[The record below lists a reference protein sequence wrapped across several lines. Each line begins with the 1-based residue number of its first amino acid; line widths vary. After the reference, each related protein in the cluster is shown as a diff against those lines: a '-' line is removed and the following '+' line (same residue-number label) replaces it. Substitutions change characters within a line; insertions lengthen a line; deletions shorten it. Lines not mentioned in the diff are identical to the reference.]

1 MAIRGQEDVSA
12 FSEFVSGRSQA
23 LYRLAY
29 GIMGDHQL
37 AQDLVQE
44 SLIKA
49 YVAWPRLRDRTKV
62 EGYVR
67 RTIVTT
73 AISWRRRR
81 SFHEPP
87 VEHVPDA
94 GAGDDPEA
102 LASADAVWAGLHV
115 LPVRQRAALF
125 LRYHEDLSEAQTA
138 ELMGCRWARSSAR
151 CLSPWASSVKELAP
165 RSACP
170 RARTREWSDEPD
182 PSRRVRT

>member
-1 MAIRGQEDVSA
+1 MAIRRQEDVSA
-12 FSEFVSGRSQA
+12 FSEFVSVRSQA

-29 GIMGDHQL
+29 GVIGDHQL

-44 SLIKA
+44 ALIKA

-67 RTIVTT
+67 RAIVTT

-87 VEHVPDA
+87 VEHVPET
-94 GAGDDPEA
+94 GGSDDPEA
-102 LASADAVWAGLHV
+102 LVADVVVWAHLRV
-115 LPVRQRAALF
+115 LPVRQRAAVF

-138 ELMGCRWARSSAR
+138 ELMGC
-151 CLSPWASSVKELAP
+151 SVGTVKRQVFMALGKLRDGAG
-165 RSACP
+165 P
-170 RARTREWSDEPD
+170 RADLPD
-182 PSRRVRT
+182 AEGEVAR

>member
-1 MAIRGQEDVSA
+1 MAIRRQDDVAA
-12 FSEFVSGRSQA
+12 FSEFVSVRSQA

-29 GIMGDHQL
+29 AVIGDHQL

-44 SLIKA
+44 ALVKA
-49 YVAWPRLRDRTKV
+49 YVAWPRLRDRNRV

-87 VEHVPDA
+87 VDHVPDT
-94 GAGDDPEA
+94 GAGVDPEA
-102 LASADAVWAGLHV
+102 LAAEQAVWANLRV

-125 LRYHEDLSEAQTA
+125 LRFHEDLSEAQTA
-138 ELMGCRWARSSAR
+138 ELMGCSVGTVKRQVFLALGKLRVGADPFPGVPIGDEGVAR
-151 CLSPWASSVKELAP
+151 
-165 RSACP
+165 
-170 RARTREWSDEPD
+170 
-182 PSRRVRT
+182 

>member
-1 MAIRGQEDVSA
+1 MAIRRREDVSA
-12 FSEFVSGRSQA
+12 FSEFVSARSQA

-29 GIMGDHQL
+29 VVIGDHQL

-44 SLIKA
+44 ALTKA

-87 VEHVPDA
+87 VAQVPDA
-94 GAGDDPEA
+94 GAGDDPAA
-102 LASADAVWAGLHV
+102 LATGDAVWAQLRV

-138 ELMGCRWARSSAR
+138 QLMGCSVGTVKRQVFIALGKLRDRAGPHAGLPTDEGEGVAR
-151 CLSPWASSVKELAP
+151 
-165 RSACP
+165 
-170 RARTREWSDEPD
+170 
-182 PSRRVRT
+182 

>member
-1 MAIRGQEDVSA
+1 MAIRRQEDVAA
-12 FSEFVSGRSQA
+12 FSEFVLARSQA

-29 GIMGDHQL
+29 VVIGDHQL

-44 SLIKA
+44 ALTKA
-49 YVAWPRLRDRTKV
+49 YVAWPRLRDRSKV

-87 VEHVPDA
+87 VEHVPDTH
-94 GAGDDPEA
+94 AGDDTEA
-102 LASADAVWAGLHV
+102 LASGDAVWAHLRV

-138 ELMGCRWARSSAR
+138 QLMGC
-151 CLSPWASSVKELAP
+151 SVGTVKRQVFIALGKLRDGAGP
-165 RSACP
+165 FAGLP
-170 RARTREWSDEPD
+170 TDEGEGVG
-182 PSRRVRT
+182 R

>member
-12 FSEFVSGRSQA
+12 FSEFVSVRSQA

-29 GIMGDHQL
+29 GVIGDHQL

-87 VEHVPDA
+87 VEHVPDV

-102 LASADAVWAGLHV
+102 LASDDAVWAELLV

-138 ELMGCRWARSSAR
+138 ELMGC
-151 CLSPWASSVKELAP
+151 SVGTVKRQVFVALGKL
-165 RSACP
+165 
-170 RARTREWSDEPD
+170 REGAGPQIGLPTGEDEGV
-182 PSRRVRT
+182 VR

>member
-1 MAIRGQEDVSA
+1 MAIRRQEDVSA
-12 FSEFVSGRSQA
+12 FSEFVSLRSLA

-29 GIMGDHQL
+29 VVIGDHQL

-44 SLIKA
+44 ALTKA
-49 YVAWPRLRDRTKV
+49 YVAWPRLREPTKV

-87 VEHVPDA
+87 LEHVPDTA
-94 GAGDDPEA
+94 ADDDLET
-102 LASADAVWAGLHV
+102 LATNEAVWAHLRV

-138 ELMGCRWARSSAR
+138 ELMGCSVGTVKRQVFSALGKLRDRTGPYAGLPLGEDEGVAR
-151 CLSPWASSVKELAP
+151 
-165 RSACP
+165 
-170 RARTREWSDEPD
+170 
-182 PSRRVRT
+182 

>member
-1 MAIRGQEDVSA
+1 MAIRRQEDVSA
-12 FSEFVSGRSQA
+12 FSEFVSLRSQA

-29 GIMGDHQL
+29 AVLGDHQL

-44 SLIKA
+44 ALTKA
-49 YVAWPRLRDRTKV
+49 YVAWPRLRDRTKT
-62 EGYVR
+62 ESYVR

-87 VEHVPDA
+87 VEQVPDT
-94 GAGDDPEA
+94 GTSDDPA
-102 LASADAVWAGLHV
+102 AVATGDAVWAQLRV

-138 ELMGCRWARSSAR
+138 ELMGCSVGTVKRQVFVALGKLRDGAGPYAGLPLGGDGGMAR
-151 CLSPWASSVKELAP
+151 
-165 RSACP
+165 
-170 RARTREWSDEPD
+170 
-182 PSRRVRT
+182 

>member
-1 MAIRGQEDVSA
+1 MAIRRQEDVSA
-12 FSEFVSGRSQA
+12 FSEFVSLRSQA

-29 GIMGDHQL
+29 VVIGDHQL

-44 SLIKA
+44 ALTKA

-87 VEHVPDA
+87 VEHVPDT
-94 GAGDDPEA
+94 GGGGSESSSPNP
-102 LASADAVWAGLHV
+102 SPSSGSSSQTQRDAAVVATKLTAPTGVAV
-115 LPVRQRAALF
+115 LPDGSALVAERTTGRI
-125 LRYHEDLSEAQTA
+125 LQVQPVPGSE
-138 ELMGCRWARSSAR
+138 
-151 CLSPWASSVKELAP
+151 P
-165 RSACP
+165 RSGSQA
-170 RARTREWSDEPD
+170 
-182 PSRRVRT
+182 

>member
-1 MAIRGQEDVSA
+1 MAIRSQDDVSA
-12 FSEFVSGRSQA
+12 FSEFVSSSSQA

-29 GIMGDHQL
+29 VVIGDHQL

-44 SLIKA
+44 ALVKA
-49 YVAWPRLRDRTKV
+49 YVAWPRLRDRSKT

-67 RTIVTT
+67 RIIVTT

-87 VEHVPDA
+87 LEHVPDT

-102 LASADAVWAGLHV
+102 LAADEAVWTHLRV
-115 LPVRQRAALF
+115 LPVRQRTALF

-138 ELMGCRWARSSAR
+138 ELMGCSVGTVKRQVFIALGKLRDGAGPNAGLPLDEEKGVAR
-151 CLSPWASSVKELAP
+151 
-165 RSACP
+165 
-170 RARTREWSDEPD
+170 
-182 PSRRVRT
+182 

>member
-1 MAIRGQEDVSA
+1 MAIRRQEDVSA
-12 FSEFVSGRSQA
+12 FSEFVSVRSQA

-29 GIMGDHQL
+29 GVIGDQQL

-49 YVAWPRLRDRTKV
+49 YMAWPRLRDRTKV
-62 EGYVR
+62 EGYVC

-87 VEHVPDA
+87 VEHVPDT
-94 GAGDDPEA
+94 GAGDDPES
-102 LASADAVWAGLHV
+102 LATDAAVWTDLRV
-115 LPVRQRAALF
+115 LPARQRAALF

-138 ELMGCRWARSSAR
+138 ELMGCSVGTVKRQVYIA
-151 CLSPWASSVKELAP
+151 LSKL
-165 RSACP
+165 
-170 RARTREWSDEPD
+170 REGAGAHAGLPTGEDEGA
-182 PSRRVRT
+182 VR

>member
-1 MAIRGQEDVSA
+1 MAIRRQEDVSA
-12 FSEFVSGRSQA
+12 FSEFVMGRSQA

-29 GIMGDHQL
+29 VVIGDHQL

-44 SLIKA
+44 ALVKA
-49 YVAWPRLRDRTKV
+49 YVAWPRLRDPTKV

-87 VEHVPDA
+87 VDHVPDA
-94 GAGDDPEA
+94 SASGDPET
-102 LASADAVWAGLHV
+102 LATADAVWAQLRV
-115 LPVRQRAALF
+115 LPVRQRSALF

-138 ELMGCRWARSSAR
+138 ELMGCSVGTVKRQVFIALGKLRDGAGPHAGWSLGEDEGVAR
-151 CLSPWASSVKELAP
+151 
-165 RSACP
+165 
-170 RARTREWSDEPD
+170 
-182 PSRRVRT
+182 

>member
-1 MAIRGQEDVSA
+1 MAIRRQEDVAA
-12 FSEFVSGRSQA
+12 FSEFVSVRSQA
-23 LYRLAY
+23 LYRMAY
-29 GIMGDHQL
+29 VVIGDHQL

-44 SLIKA
+44 ALTKA

-87 VEHVPDA
+87 VAQVPDA
-94 GAGDDPEA
+94 GAGDDTAA
-102 LASADAVWAGLHV
+102 LATGDAVWAQLRV

-138 ELMGCRWARSSAR
+138 QLMGCSVGTVKRQVFIALGKLRDGAGPHAGLPTGDDEGVAR
-151 CLSPWASSVKELAP
+151 
-165 RSACP
+165 
-170 RARTREWSDEPD
+170 
-182 PSRRVRT
+182 